1 MFKMLRGVQ
10 LNIGIEKI
18 DIHEGV
24 IVKVLLDSGATEMFM
39 DKKIVAR
46 HGFKLQKLEKLVAV
60 RNVNGTN
67 NSAGA
72 ITYQC
77 KGDQSSTLQEIPQLI
92 IVYEIYYNSPPGES
106 SENQMRLMEGIIYII
121 YTTVSSCPYI
131 VRGHLGLCLVS
142 SEGLFY

>member
-1 MFKMLRGVQ
+1 LCSKSQKKKKRKVNINNDLAVLPSHNSSQREVRRMFKMLRGVW

-39 DKKIVAR
+39 DKKMVAR

-60 RNVNGTN
+60 RNVDGTN

-72 ITYQC
+72 ITY
-77 KGDQSSTLQEIPQLI
+77 
-92 IVYEIYYNSPPGES
+92 
-106 SENQMRLMEGIIYII
+106 
-121 YTTVSSCPYI
+121 
-131 VRGHLGLCLVS
+131 
-142 SEGLFY
+142 

>member
-1 MFKMLRGVQ
+1 MLREVQ

-24 IVKVLLDSGATEMFM
+24 IVKILLDSGATEMFM
-39 DKKIVAR
+39 NKKTVAR

-60 RNVNGTN
+60 RNVDSTN

-77 KGDQSSTLQEIPQLI
+77 KGDQSSTLQEIPQRI
-92 IVYEIYYNSPPGES
+92 
-106 SENQMRLMEGIIYII
+106 R
-121 YTTVSSCPYI
+121 
-131 VRGHLGLCLVS
+131 
-142 SEGLFY
+142 